1 MQTHEKLM
9 SYYSSPGEAK
19 AHAADFMPS
28 PRPVF
33 ADSGHSDSSDKWP
46 LWWTALGLA
55 VFCGLFWTALFR
67 LIF

>member
-1 MQTHEKLM
+1 MQTQEKQM

-19 AHAADFMPS
+19 AHAADFMSS
-28 PRPVF
+28 PRQVF
-33 ADSGHSDSSDKWP
+33 VDTSHPAQSEKWP